1 MFAARIVIIEDDSAI
16 RSAVRAAVE
25 AEGGV
30 AFEAASG
37 SAGLALCLSERPDLV
52 VLDLGLPDMTGRQVC
67 RAVRETGAMPI
78 LVLSAR
84 QTVDDKAELLDS
96 GADDY
101 LTKPFSTVEL
111 RARMRAQLRRARMG
125 RIDPH
130 DGRLVHGEL
139 SVDLR
144 ARRVLRHDV
153 AVHLTP
159 TEWELLRALALD
171 AGRTVTH
178 DQLFARVWGRRYGDA
193 QQYLRVYIAHL
204 RRKIEVDPLR
214 PVIIV
219 TEAGVGYRFALPA
232 APNGQ

>member
-52 VLDLGLPDMTGRQVC
+52 VLDLGLPDMAGRQVC
-67 RAVRETGAMPI
+67 RAVREIGAMPI

-101 LTKPFSTVEL
+101 LTKPFSTVEQ
-111 RARMRAQLRRARMG
+111 RARMRAQLRRARE
-125 RIDPH
+125 P
-130 DGRLVHGEL
+130 
-139 SVDLR
+139 
-144 ARRVLRHDV
+144 
-153 AVHLTP
+153 
-159 TEWELLRALALD
+159 ALANCF
-171 AGRTVTH
+171 V
-178 DQLFARVWGRRYGDA
+178 
-193 QQYLRVYIAHL
+193 
-204 RRKIEVDPLR
+204 
-214 PVIIV
+214 
-219 TEAGVGYRFALPA
+219 
-232 APNGQ
+232 